1 MKRQAFVRVLLSL
14 LLLVSQQMASTHVV
28 SHMAGVAERA
38 ATATAAAVAGVT
50 VTDEEL
56 ALAVTQHKNC
66 SQCLAF
72 AQLAGAISGKPAAS
86 AIMAPAA
93 FNPPVAASRTPDTR
107 IALAFRSRAPPILS

>member
-38 ATATAAAVAGVT
+38 ATATAVAGVT

-107 IALAFRSRAPPILS
+107 IALAFRSRAPPVLS